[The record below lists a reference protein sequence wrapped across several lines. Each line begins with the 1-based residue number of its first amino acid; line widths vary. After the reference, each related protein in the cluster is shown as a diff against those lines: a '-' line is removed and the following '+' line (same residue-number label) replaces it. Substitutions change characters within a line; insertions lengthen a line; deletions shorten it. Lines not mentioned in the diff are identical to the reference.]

1 MSECTHVERVEG
13 RCVACG
19 DCLHEV
25 VLNAA
30 CFICGSTELD
40 PIAMSPKKPAG
51 VIPKDRLVRKK

>member
-1 MSECTHVERVEG
+1 VSACTHADCIEG

-40 PIAMSPKKPAG
+40 PIAMSPKPVAM
-51 VIPKDRLVRKK
+51 IPKDRLVRKK